1 MNIISTRRKF
11 LKKFGRTSAGI
22 MAMST
27 FAVDAEKV
35 KQGSTM
41 ARDEI
46 DKLRESYEKLD
57 RRTQWIMR
65 GMGILL
71 GIDLMAI
78 L

>member
-1 MNIISTRRKF
+1 
-11 LKKFGRTSAGI
+11 
-22 MAMST
+22 MST
-27 FAVDAEKV
+27 FAAGAEKV